1 MNFGVSLPNNHGAS
15 MREIVD
21 VAVAV
26 EAMGYD
32 SVWVSEHLFHASYV
46 AERLGDRPYHE
57 ALTALTAVA
66 AATERVRL
74 GTSVLVLPWHHPV
87 RLAKQIASLDELSAG
102 RVTLGVGVA
111 QTDDEYANLDV
122 PFHRRGR
129 MADEILDAMSCLW
142 SEDLPS
148 FSGEWFHFEGL
159 RFEPKPVQK
168 PLPLLI
174 GGNSDRA
181 LQRVRDKGTGWHGL
195 SRSPAEVRAAAA
207 KIGAGQTC
215 SVRGM
220 LTFVDEPW
228 ERPVEERRTLKGTA
242 DELIAMVGAYA
253 EAGAAELVIDAN
265 TADCDSA
272 LLLYRRFV
280 DEVVARL

>member
-1 MNFGVSLPNNHGAS
+1 MLFGVSLPNNQGAS
-15 MREIVD
+15 MRDIVRL
-21 VAVAV
+21 ACAA
-26 EAMGYD
+26 EALGYD

-66 AATERVRL
+66 AATSRVRL

-87 RLAKQIASLDELSAG
+87 RLAKQIASLDEFSDG

-111 QTDDEYANLDV
+111 QTDDEYANLNV

-129 MADEILDAMSCLW
+129 MADEILDAMACLW
-142 SEDLPS
+142 WQDVPS
-148 FSGEWFHFEGL
+148 FAGEWFQFDGL

-181 LQRVRDKGTGWHGL
+181 LRRVREKGTGWHGL
-195 SRSPAEVRAAAA
+195 SRSPDEVRAAVA
-207 KIGAGQTC
+207 KLGDDKTC
-215 SVRGM
+215 SIRGM
-220 LTFVDEPW
+220 LALVDEPW
-228 ERPVEERRTLKGTA
+228 ERPVTERRTLKGTVE
-242 DELIAMVGAYA
+242 ELIAMVTAYA
-253 EAGAAELVIDAN
+253 DAGADEIVIDAN
-265 TADCDSA
+265 TPDCEAA
-272 LLLYRRFV
+272 LELFERFAA
-280 DEVVARL
+280 EVVGP